1 MAPALFRGA
10 SAPLLQR
17 SSLLRSVLPMACM
30 RGAPLTGKGAP
41 KPALSS
47 GLAAASMSARGFA
60 STGPSGQAQV
70 YHEGLLH
77 TEFSSKL
84 DISKESPVIPIFRIL
99 SPDGVVDENWKNPFD
114 KDETIEL
121 YKFMI
126 RLSIWDNMLYN
137 VQRQEIEIRSAAAV
151 AAAAAAGVPVAVWR
165 HLVCKRFC
173 CRFSFYIQNQGEEAT
188 QCGIGRALQPEDH
201 IFCQYRE
208 LGVLL
213 MKGFTIEDALG
224 QLLSNKGDEGKGR
237 QMPISYSKHSIG
249 LHTICTPLTTQV
261 KPAAAAVAA
270 AAGVGAAGVAA
281 AAGVAGAV
289 AAAPVAD
296 VRGGS
301 CGAAFA
307 GMVPH
312 SMGAGYAF
320 RLGKEQRISVGF
332 FGEGAA
338 SEGDFHAA
346 ANFAATLK
354 GNTLLV
360 CRNNGYAISTP
371 VKDQY
376 AGDGIA
382 IRGIAYGMRTIRVD
396 GNDLFASYLAT
407 KTARDLIL
415 QTNEPVLMEF
425 MTYRVGQHSTSDDSS
440 AYRPPGE
447 MEAWSAS
454 GILPIARMRKYLAH
468 QGWWTDA
475 EDEDLRKDARSVML
489 GKMKE
494 AEKQSQQQQPQQQQQ
509 QQQQQQV
516 NHTRSSCLVAA
527 SAPPAAAAAAKTTIA
542 TAAAQAVAAGILSL
556 ERTLSPLPQAATQP
570 EEEKR
575 SSSSSSSSSSSATSS
590 SNSSR

>member
-1 MAPALFRGA
+1 MAPPVFRGA

-17 SSLLRSVLPMACM
+17 SFLRSVLPVW
-30 RGAPLTGKGAP
+30 RTGGGAPLGGGAP
-41 KPALSS
+41 KPAFSWLSPASVSARAFASS
-47 GLAAASMSARGFA
+47 GP
-60 STGPSGQAQV
+60 TGQAQV

-99 SPDGVVDENWKNPFD
+99 SPDGVVDENWKNPFE
-114 KDETIEL
+114 KEETIEL
-121 YKFMI
+121 YKFMV

-137 VQRQEIEIRSAAAV
+137 VQRQ
-151 AAAAAAGVPVAVWR
+151 G
-165 HLVCKRFC
+165 
-173 CRFSFYIQNQGEEAT
+173 RFSFYIQNQGEEAT
-188 QCGIGRALQPEDH
+188 QCGIGRALHPEDH

-237 QMPISYSKHSIG
+237 QMPISYSKYQIG
-249 LHTICTPLTTQV
+249 LHTICTPLTTQ
-261 KPAAAAVAA
+261 
-270 AAGVGAAGVAA
+270 
-281 AAGVAGAV
+281 
-289 AAAPVAD
+289 
-296 VRGGS
+296 
-301 CGAAFA
+301 
-307 GMVPH
+307 VPH

-382 IRGIAYGMRTIRVD
+382 IRGIAYGMRSIRVD

-415 QTNEPVLMEF
+415 ETNEPVLMEF

-440 AYRPPGE
+440 AYRPAGE

-454 GILPIARMRKYLAH
+454 GILPIARMRKYLGH
-468 QGWWTDA
+468 QGWWTDV
-475 EDEDLRKDARSVML
+475 EDEELRRDARSVML

-494 AEKQSQQQQPQQQQQ
+494 AEKVKRWPVIEGLFADVWSHPVQ
-509 QQQQQQV
+509 
-516 NHTRSSCLVAA
+516 
-527 SAPPAAAAAAKTTIA
+527 
-542 TAAAQAVAAGILSL
+542 SL
-556 ERTLSPLPQAATQP
+556 EEQKEAFKKHMAVHKDKYDLSRF
-570 EEEKR
+570 EGV
-575 SSSSSSSSSSSATSS
+575 
-590 SNSSR
+590 